1 MTLNLAGVNNPF
13 SPVRFASRIAKYGH
27 SSYIFAAAC
36 SYFLCTD
43 YVAER
48 VFSLY
53 LFSAVSL
60 TRLWK
65 DCSSVAPK
73 SLMDEETGRIIRR
86 ILRPIAMVTLLALQC
101 FVVLFVALHNW
112 IPLGTLN
119 NIKGVRQ
126 EFPTSKL
133 VVTTLI
139 NITPVAIGLAAT
151 VFYFGRGYPGWVFG
165 WLWITYGL
173 VCYGSFTSWWMPYLL
188 RPDPQRAARYR
199 TMYAG
204 THAFLPERNGI
215 RPNTLH
221 VLFDIVTVAIL
232 IDLAVLTA

>member
-1 MTLNLAGVNNPF
+1 M
-13 SPVRFASRIAKYGH
+13 H
-27 SSYIFAAAC
+27 
-36 SYFLCTD
+36 
-43 YVAER
+43 
-48 VFSLY
+48 
-53 LFSAVSL
+53 
-60 TRLWK
+60 
-65 DCSSVAPK
+65 SVA
-73 SLMDEETGRIIRR
+73 RV
-86 ILRPIAMVTLLALQC
+86 ALLALQC

-112 IPLGTLN
+112 IPLGPLN
-119 NIKGVRQ
+119 NVKGVRVVL
-126 EFPTSKL
+126 PTRKL
-133 VVTTLI
+133 LVTTLV
-139 NITPVAIGLAAT
+139 NFTLVAFGLAAT
-151 VFYFGRGYPGWVFG
+151 AFYFDRVFPTWVFR

-173 VCYGSFTSWWMPYLL
+173 ACYGSLTAWWVPYLL